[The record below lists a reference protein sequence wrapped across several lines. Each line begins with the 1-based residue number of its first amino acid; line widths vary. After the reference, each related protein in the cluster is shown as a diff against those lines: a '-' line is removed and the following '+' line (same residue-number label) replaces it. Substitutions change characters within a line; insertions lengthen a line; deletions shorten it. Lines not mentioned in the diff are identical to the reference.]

1 MKDGAKA
8 RVKEQAKQRQ
18 DNGKMD
24 CLGASTVAETVSYH
38 SVSIIELLSSFFFK
52 ERKLKKLHLH
62 FFTFQVCADTSAIAV
77 FRLKM
82 QEDWKRANVFIA
94 Y

>member
-8 RVKEQAKQRQ
+8 RVKEEAKQRQ

-38 SVSIIELLSSFFFK
+38 SVSMIYFPLFCNLK
-52 ERKLKKLHLH
+52 RK
-62 FFTFQVCADTSAIAV
+62 
-77 FRLKM
+77 
-82 QEDWKRANVFIA
+82 
-94 Y
+94 